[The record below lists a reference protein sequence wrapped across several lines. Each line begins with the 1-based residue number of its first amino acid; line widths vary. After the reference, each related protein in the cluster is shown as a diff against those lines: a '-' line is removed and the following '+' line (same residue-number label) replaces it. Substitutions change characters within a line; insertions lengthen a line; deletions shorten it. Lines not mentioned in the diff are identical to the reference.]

1 MTQEAILFTREQV
14 LEMEPL
20 ELGIEVAQHIF
31 RANVIRKED
40 CPDSR
45 LLIGHFGYK
54 AWQPLSGERWENAS
68 WRNSDENAWLDCPR
82 YGEDISA
89 TWKMQSVLDQD
100 PKIREQYAIELQ
112 NVLEL
117 NVIETT
123 PTLDN
128 IYQIVHA
135 TPAQRC
141 KAALLT
147 FLNLKS
153 HQKAESE

>member
-1 MTQEAILFTREQV
+1 MTQEAMLLTREQV
-14 LEMEPL
+14 LAMEPL
-20 ELGIEVAQHIF
+20 ELRIEVAQHIF
-31 RANVIRKED
+31 QAKVIRKEE

-45 LLIGHFGYK
+45 LLIGYFGYK
-54 AWQPLSGERWENAS
+54 AWQPLSGKRWQDAS
-68 WRNSDENAWLDCPR
+68 WRNSDEKAWLDCPR

-89 TWKMQSVLDQD
+89 TWTMQSVLDQD

-117 NVIETT
+117 NAIEAI

-128 IYQIVHA
+128 IYQIAHA

-147 FLNLKS
+147 FIKLKS
-153 HQKAESE
+153 HQEEESQ